1 MRCGCGLQHA
11 FSGSSRTSPEDA
23 SNRCPQHDSDT
34 DTYNFFSECETEMK
48 LQAAAIFGELPMD
61 LIASRFLRHSSFIMG
76 LSISRVEW
84 SSQQRRGSR

>member
-48 LQAAAIFGELPMD
+48 LQAAALFGELPMD
-61 LIASRFLRHSSFIMG
+61 LIASRLLRHSTWASC
-76 LSISRVEW
+76 LYQSRGIV
-84 SSQQRRGSR
+84 